1 MKIQLF
7 EHGTLFISKEKH
19 YRLEIA
25 EEKVVGERT
34 EELEDLKI
42 PSPFFFQLTDIKKE
56 NDRFLLDYVLE
67 EGYQPLTVAKN
78 YSTVLRLSLLN
89 TLLETDPLGTFSER
103 VLLHPRNIF
112 FKDLKTIKFLYR
124 SNRWLPFDQTPALEQ
139 YKILI
144 LSLFSRFSYEKYK
157 RDKEKVLIK
166 EKEAFFFEI
175 ANAVSLAELKT
186 LLFNRLTKEETEHFF
201 QIEQERVRVKQ
212 QKRLW
217 TVLSAAICLS
227 AFGGSFLLQQNTVH
241 EVETA
246 YAKDLNKEKQESKFY
261 RLLSEGNY
269 EGAITHL
276 KQNHG
281 SKKQLAQLYF
291 DNGDYQKAIDT
302 NPLLIKPTIK
312 LLYERH
318 KEQEILKLKGESPY
332 LQLEKK
338 IVSYDYGV
346 LLSEQTFTKD
356 KEQLLRIGKAF
367 VAHGD
372 LTDAKNVN
380 QRLKNKELGNIV
392 QQKELKNKITVLEK
406 QIKDIKDQKKVK
418 EKVKK
423 KQLKPKNLE
432 IQELKA
438 QLKQVT
444 KDLG

>member
-19 YRLEIA
+19 YRLEIG
-25 EEKVVGERT
+25 EDKVVGERT
-34 EELEDLKI
+34 EDLEDLKA
-42 PSPFFFQLTDIKKE
+42 PSPYFFQLSDINKE
-56 NDRFLLDYVLE
+56 NDRFLLNYEIEDE
-67 EGYQPLTVAKN
+67 YQPLTVVKN
-78 YSTVLRLSLLN
+78 YSTVMRLSLLY
-89 TLLETDPLGTFSER
+89 TLLETDPLGTFSEK
-103 VLLHPRNIF
+103 VLVHPRNIF

-124 SNRWLPFDQTPALEQ
+124 SNRWLPYDQTSALEQ

-144 LSLFSRFSYEKYK
+144 LSLFSRFTYEKYK
-157 RDKEKVLIK
+157 RDKEKVLKK
-166 EKEAFFFEI
+166 EKEAFFFEV
-175 ANAVSLAELKT
+175 ANAASLAELKT

-201 QIEQERVRVKQ
+201 QVEQEKSRLRQ

-217 TVLSAAICLS
+217 TALCAAVCLS

-241 EVETA
+241 KVETA

-261 RLLSEGNY
+261 RLLSEDNY

-276 KQNHG
+276 KKNHG

-291 DNGDYQKAIDT
+291 DHGDYQQAIDT

-318 KEQEILKLKGESPY
+318 KEQEILKLKGDSPY

-346 LLSEQTFTKD
+346 LLSEQSFTKD
-356 KEQLLRIGKAF
+356 KDQLLRIGKAF

-372 LTDAKNVN
+372 LSDAKNVN
-380 QRLKNKELGNIV
+380 QRLRNKQLGNII
-392 QQKELKNKITVLEK
+392 QQTELKNKITVLEK
-406 QIKDIKDQKKVK
+406 QIQDIKDQKKVK
-418 EKVKK
+418 ENVKK

-432 IQELKA
+432 LQELKA
-438 QLKQVT
+438 QLQQVT
-444 KDLG
+444 KELG